1 MQTAVLTLQS
11 KGQIMLPK
19 EWRDDRGSDVYQ
31 AVKDGDIIVLKP
43 VQIASDAEV
52 LRAASKVI
60 KKNKPL
66 LKSLVNK

>member
-19 EWRDDRGSDVYQ
+19 EWRDDLGSDVYQ